1 MQQNDNRFEAMI
13 ENSIIVANNQLKIEK
28 TSEYL
33 VADVHSQR
41 GFFAYEDELSVYAN
55 TMSSGQQSIAPR
67 ASAASIASSVEEQNH
82 Y

>member
-41 GFFAYEDELSVYAN
+41 GFFAYEDELSNMSA
-55 TMSSGQQSIAPR
+55 TMTSNPNNSTRLESQ
-67 ASAASIASSVEEQNH
+67 EQDSPVN
-82 Y
+82 